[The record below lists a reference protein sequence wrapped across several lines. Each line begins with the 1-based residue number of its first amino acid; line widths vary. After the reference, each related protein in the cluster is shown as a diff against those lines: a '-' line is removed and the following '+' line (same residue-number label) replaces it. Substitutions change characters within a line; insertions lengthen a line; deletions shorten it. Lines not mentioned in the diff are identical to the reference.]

1 MVHTNRFI
9 MNSESLLSKLA
20 LFGAGFFFGGVQC
33 GTILLQLLHEIVLI
47 STYRRIAMA
56 LVFIALILLYIFVIL
71 VPLNA
76 IAKKDSTINSSAH
89 ATTSSFRREVR
100 RRGSFSMNYV
110 LDIKAHV
117 FSQTK
122 GSEF

>member
-1 MVHTNRFI
+1 MS
-9 MNSESLLSKLA
+9 SESLLSKLA
-20 LFGAGFFFGGVQC
+20 LFGAGFFFGGAQC
-33 GTILLQLLHEIVLI
+33 GAILLQLLHEIVVI

-56 LVFIALILLYIFVIL
+56 LVIIALILLYTFVIF

-76 IAKKDSTINSSAH
+76 IAKKESTNDVSAH
-89 ATTSSFRREVR
+89 AITSSFRREVR

-122 GSEF
+122 RSDF